1 MNNLKKILAVLL
13 AVLMIVATAGCS
25 RKPGYSYKTDN
36 TTYAE
41 GIYIYSMFSAYNEAY
56 SILQNNLG
64 DNFDPS
70 ASILNLTSTFDES
83 GEEMLCNDWVI
94 KQADLMT
101 RQLIVLDEE
110 IAKYSITLDK
120 NQLDSARTVAKED
133 WYLGPYYEY
142 YVASGYDAVSYKSV
156 LEPFGVS
163 FDSYLTS
170 TTLASAK
177 QSAIFNH
184 LYNKG
189 GEKEV
194 SDSEITKYFTDNYTS
209 YAYFPIELYEST
221 TDDSTGQKV
230 YFPYSDEL
238 IKDREKELDSY
249 VKLMDKGT
257 EYSEIISEY
266 MKKHD
271 ITIDPTVENTEILET
286 SSLGE
291 EILKALKGLDAG
303 KATYIRV
310 GEGDTSSIFFITK
323 FDINAKAESY
333 LSADGNRDVI
343 LQNLKS
349 EEFFEYLDKATEEL
363 NVKINEKSIN
373 KYTPA
378 IFEEDL

>member
-110 IAKYSITLDK
+110 IAKYNITLDK

-163 FDSYLTS
+163 FDS
-170 TTLASAK
+170 
-177 QSAIFNH
+177 
-184 LYNKG
+184 
-189 GEKEV
+189 
-194 SDSEITKYFTDNYTS
+194 
-209 YAYFPIELYEST
+209 
-221 TDDSTGQKV
+221 
-230 YFPYSDEL
+230 
-238 IKDREKELDSY
+238 
-249 VKLMDKGT
+249 
-257 EYSEIISEY
+257 
-266 MKKHD
+266 
-271 ITIDPTVENTEILET
+271 
-286 SSLGE
+286 
-291 EILKALKGLDAG
+291 
-303 KATYIRV
+303 
-310 GEGDTSSIFFITK
+310 
-323 FDINAKAESY
+323 
-333 LSADGNRDVI
+333 
-343 LQNLKS
+343 
-349 EEFFEYLDKATEEL
+349 
-363 NVKINEKSIN
+363 
-373 KYTPA
+373 
-378 IFEEDL
+378 

>member
-1 MNNLKKILAVLL
+1 MNNFKKVLAVLL
-13 AVLMIVATAGCS
+13 AVLAITATAGCS
-25 RKPGYSYKTDN
+25 RKPGYAYETDN

-56 SILQNNLG
+56 SILQSNLG
-64 DNFDPS
+64 EKFDPT

-83 GEEMLCNDWVI
+83 GEEMLCNDWI
-94 KQADLMT
+94 LKEADLMT

-110 IAKYSITLDK
+110 IAKYNITLDK
-120 NQLDSARTVAKED
+120 NQLDSARKVAKEE
-133 WYLGPYYEY
+133 WFLGPYYEY

-170 TTLASAK
+170 STLASVK

-189 GEKEV
+189 GEKAV
-194 SDSEITKYFTDNYTS
+194 SDAEITKYFTDNYTS
-209 YAYFPIELYEST
+209 YAYFPVELYEST
-221 TDDSTGQKV
+221 IDDSTGQKV

-238 IKDREKELDSY
+238 IKDLEKEFDSY

-257 EYSEIISEY
+257 AYSEIISKY
-266 MKKHD
+266 MEKHKK
-271 ITIDPTVENTEILET
+271 TVDPTTRNTEILEN
-286 SSLGE
+286 SALGE
-291 EILKALKGLDAG
+291 ELLKALKGLDAG

-310 GEGDTSSIFFITK
+310 GEGDTSSVFFITK
-323 FDINAKAESY
+323 FDINTEAESY

-343 LQNLKS
+343 LQNLKA
-349 EEFFEYLDKATEEL
+349 EEFFEYLDKATEDLKVE
-363 NVKINEKSIN
+363 VNEKSIN